1 MESSAALI
9 SSSGSKGLLH
19 LPGFLISGNIS
30 WLVVKQSLNSES
42 INGFFS
48 SLAQDESESVLNS
61 VVLYQLAVWTGAGS
75 GTGYIRHPILVAQIG
90 DQGLVIQIQ
99 V

>member
-1 MESSAALI
+1 MKVLM
-9 SSSGSKGLLH
+9 
-19 LPGFLISGNIS
+19 GFL
-30 WLVVKQSLNSES
+30 
-42 INGFFS
+42 S
-48 SLAQDESESVLNS
+48 SLAQDESVLNS
-61 VVLYQLAVWTGAGS
+61 VVLFQLAVWTGAGS

>member
-1 MESSAALI
+1 MPFIVRI
-9 SSSGSKGLLH
+9 SLTSRGEMILKVLM
-19 LPGFLISGNIS
+19 
-30 WLVVKQSLNSES
+30 
-42 INGFFS
+42 GFFS

-61 VVLYQLAVWTGAGS
+61 VVLYQLAVWTGTGS
-75 GTGYIRHPILVAQIG
+75 GTGYIQHPILVAQIG

>member
-1 MESSAALI
+1 MIL
-9 SSSGSKGLLH
+9 KVLM
-19 LPGFLISGNIS
+19 GFL
-30 WLVVKQSLNSES
+30 
-42 INGFFS
+42 S

-75 GTGYIRHPILVAQIG
+75 ATGYSSSYTSLKRG
-90 DQGLVIQIQ
+90 GQGLVIQSQ